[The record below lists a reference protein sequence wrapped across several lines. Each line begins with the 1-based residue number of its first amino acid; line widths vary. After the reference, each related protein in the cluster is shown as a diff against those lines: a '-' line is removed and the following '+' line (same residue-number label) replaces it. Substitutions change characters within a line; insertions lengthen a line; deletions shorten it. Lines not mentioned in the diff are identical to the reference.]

1 MKIQKNDAITSGVNH
16 KTGKRRD
23 TRLQQQIR
31 FNLNLR
37 RPDESSLA
45 DDIAALRKL
54 RQFRPTILNALRLF
68 LDLKDGY
75 LDVLQE
81 LFPDAV
87 QRIQA
92 AYQNAEIEA
101 LRREIA
107 ELRSQGFS
115 ASMQAQQPPAIAPAV
130 GKMTLVKGITANT
143 GKAFANSIG
152 GYFD

>member
-1 MKIQKNDAITSGVNH
+1 VKISKNGVNTSGVH
-16 KTGKRRD
+16 QKRADR
-23 TRLQQQIR
+23 RLQHQVR

-37 RPDESSLA
+37 RDDENWLA
-45 DDIAALRKL
+45 GAIAELRSR
-54 RQFRPTILNALRLF
+54 RQFRPTIIKALTLF
-68 LDLKDGY
+68 FDLKAGY
-75 LDVLQE
+75 LDVLYE

-92 AYQNAEIEA
+92 SYQNAEIEA

-107 ELRSQGFS
+107 ELRAQGIQTPGPAAS
-115 ASMQAQQPPAIAPAV
+115 AAPAPSM
-130 GKMTLVKGITANT
+130 KLTKGIAAST